1 MAKNSEVYGWLVPA
15 RGPSEKNLEDVF
27 SNLVCALCGIKQ
39 NLVRPRYQEKPP
51 YIPAANVDWC
61 AFSILAEGAPGA
73 SVWHEADEKKVG
85 HSRLVADEEFSV
97 LFSFYGPNCR
107 GNARALRDGLWI
119 EQNRA
124 VLRLEHNISL
134 LRNGQL
140 IPVPELVNER
150 WLKRCDISVEFV
162 RGPQISCRK
171 KNEDAQDRP
180 DEGDVNIKDLEEAA
194 PCGLCGR
201 SR

>member
-1 MAKNSEVYGWLVPA
+1 MNTGNANLSEMAKNSEVYGWLVPA

-27 SNLVCALCGIKQ
+27 SGLVCALCGLKPK
-39 NLVRPRYQEKPP
+39 LVRPRYQEKPP
-51 YIPAANVDWC
+51 YIPAATVDWC

-73 SVWHEADEKKVG
+73 SVWHDAG
-85 HSRLVADEEFSV
+85 HSRLMADEEFSV

-124 VLRLEHNISL
+124 ILRLEHNISL

-150 WLKRCDISVEFV
+150 WLKRCDITVEFV
-162 RGPQISCRK
+162 RGPEIRRGGQV
-171 KNEDAQDRP
+171 A
-180 DEGDVNIKDLEEAA
+180 EGDVEIKDLADA
-194 PCGLCGR
+194 SPR
-201 SR
+201 ISKN